1 MCCIN
6 REEKEIIESV
16 IVAIYYA
23 AKHWKQSGEV
33 WENRKD
39 IKNINGTD
47 ISIPYTLLTMLCISG
62 IFEIEFVRRYVIVV
76 DSQQ

>member
-1 MCCIN
+1 MRYNDLSNESQMNKFVYMCCIN

-16 IVAIYYA
+16 IVATYYA
-23 AKHWKQSGEV
+23 TKHWKQSGEV

-47 ISIPYTLLTMLCISG
+47 ISIPYTILPCSLCCA
-62 IFEIEFVRRYVIVV
+62 
-76 DSQQ
+76 